1 LQRWGM
7 DNDRLC
13 VVGLVGVASLAQVVV
28 VVLEQ
33 EQPPVSERKNALDS
47 PEGKREGIAEP
58 DITLPSSVA
67 LGGSAGCCTRAAAG
81 IGCTAAANISP
92 MIVAASRLKGAPFL
106 PS

>member
-13 VVGLVGVASLAQVVV
+13 VVGLVGVASLTQVVV
-28 VVLEQ
+28 VVIEQ
-33 EQPPVSERKNALDS
+33 
-47 PEGKREGIAEP
+47 REGIAEP
-58 DITLPSSVA
+58 DIALPSSVA